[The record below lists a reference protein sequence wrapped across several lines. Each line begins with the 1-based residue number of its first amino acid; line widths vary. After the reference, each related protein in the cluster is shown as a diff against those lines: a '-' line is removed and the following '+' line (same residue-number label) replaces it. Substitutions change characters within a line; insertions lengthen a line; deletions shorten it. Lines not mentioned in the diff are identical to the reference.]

1 MLVLAAQA
9 QYPWRSSGAE
19 SGFGVFQSTLHE
31 LSWKS
36 AAADRAPDPSTP
48 LQLPPERIYAALT
61 SGVMK
66 VQAQNLTDEE
76 KRRVAEFMSGRP
88 LGSAESGDAKN
99 MLNHCRLIRCRG

>member
-1 MLVLAAQA
+1 ME
-9 QYPWRSSGAE
+9 SSKHGM
-19 SGFGVFQSTLHE
+19 SCHGNP
-31 LSWKS
+31 

-48 LQLPPERIYAALT
+48 RQLPAERIYAALT